1 VTFPTQAS
9 KPTAGPPPAP
19 VFPTPTT
26 PLGMKDPSVKFW
38 TALLNAQQA
47 AQKLAKKHPGPPNKR
62 APKIEVTDPITGQ
75 RSMAHPPMWTF
86 VSAEDFIEEA
96 RRVLHPEG
104 LVLVPTGIMGELD
117 AQFGRRNRIALWFL
131 LVHAPSGEGA
141 FLPMEFPYQ
150 TNDRSTHVQAAA
162 NSYTQGLAYFL
173 RGLLMIPRVSPRD
186 EDYHEVLNSDAPP
199 PRQQPQQGFQQPA
212 PAQQQIFQQPPAQNF
227 QPRPVTPLYQ
237 GPQGTMIGHYA
248 GPPPGPQGTTGGPA
262 NFAPQP
268 TTGQPP
274 MQRPSQTAQR
284 PQPQQPQQFPGQQ
297 PLPRQ
302 GGGAQPTFRQGAPV
316 QSNGNGSFPGGAPH
330 AHGQVPQGNGFG
342 GGGGPGGGAQRM
354 VGAPGATAVAPL
366 PPLMNSTL
374 VQGMV
379 QQTGAVPASPAQD
392 QAQAQQTFQV
402 GPPPPQAIKPE
413 DLTEMPSAVPPPKE
427 QKIEG
432 VREDEP
438 QTSDDWFEALLEKG
452 WDPIVATEVANH
464 PPNLVINDAVRN
476 EISSRAMSKF
486 ATDEILKAWKDT
498 GFVPDPKAGANRPKP
513 TGLQLLRFC
522 NNLNF
527 NDPSPK
533 PEGEKPAA
541 QTTSS

>member
-1 VTFPTQAS
+1 MTFPTQAS

-19 VFPTPTT
+19 VFPAPTT
-26 PLGMKDPSVKFW
+26 PLGLKDPGVKYW

-62 APKIEVTDPITGQ
+62 APKVETVDPISGQ
-75 RSMAHPPMWTF
+75 RVMAHPPMWTF

-117 AQFGRRNRIALWFL
+117 SQFGRRNRIALWFL

-186 EDYHEVLNSDAPP
+186 EDYHEVLNSDTPP
-199 PRQQPQQGFQQPA
+199 PRQQPQPQQP
-212 PAQQQIFQQPPAQNF
+212 QHQF
-227 QPRPVTPLYQ
+227 RPVTPLYQ
-237 GPQGTMIGHYA
+237 GPQGTMIGHYT
-248 GPPPGPQGTTGGPA
+248 GPPPGPQGTTGGPP

-274 MQRPSQTAQR
+274 MQRAPQTAQHA
-284 PQPQQPQQFPGQQ
+284 PPQQQFQFPGPQQ
-297 PLPRQ
+297 AQAQQRPQQ

-342 GGGGPGGGAQRM
+342 GGGGPGAGAQRM

-379 QQTGAVPASPAQD
+379 QQAGAVPASPAQD
-392 QAQAQQTFQV
+392 QQTFQV
-402 GPPPPQAIKPE
+402 PQQSPPEQAVRPE
-413 DLTEMPSAVPPPKE
+413 DLQQMPSHTPPPEEK
-427 QKIEG
+427 KLEG
-432 VREDEP
+432 VREGEP
-438 QTSDDWFEALLEKG
+438 QTSDDWLEALIDKG

-464 PPNLVINDAVRN
+464 PPSLVINDAVRN
-476 EISSRAMSKF
+476 EISSKAMSKF
-486 ATDEILKAWKDT
+486 TTDEILKAWKDT

-527 NDPSPK
+527 NPAPK
-533 PEGEKPAA
+533 SEGKTPAA